1 MSKTSIEWV
10 RNRNGEEERA
20 AIEAE
25 RRAAEE
31 ARREAEHQEELWQAK
46 IRAAEEARAQAERER
61 LEAIER
67 EREERERAEAEH
79 SGEVNYLDKLAK
91 RAFDHADSRGF
102 HDPTGTL
109 PEWLA
114 LVHSEVSEALEAYRD
129 GEDAMHF
136 REDGKPEG
144 VPSELADVVIRVAHI
159 AQRMGFSLHDAVE
172 KKMAYNATR
181 PFKHGGKRI

>member
-1 MSKTSIEWV
+1 MTPMNDAKEKD
-10 RNRNGEEERA
+10 GLA
-20 AIEAE
+20 
-25 RRAAEE
+25 AAE
-31 ARREAEHQEELWQAK
+31 A
-46 IRAAEEARAQAERER
+46 
-61 LEAIER
+61 
-67 EREERERAEAEH
+67 
-79 SGEVNYLDKLAK
+79 NYLDKLAK
-91 RAFDHADSRGF
+91 RAFDHAASRGF
-102 HDPTGTL
+102 HDTPGTL

-114 LVHSEVSEALEAYRD
+114 LVHSEVSEALEAFRD